1 MEDRRR
7 RRSRLIGTLAQ
18 FPTRADILRVVERFR
33 LRINLKHRFAMPVT
47 LDAVVDHYVERE
59 LPILR
64 YGTQQSHL
72 STLKRWI
79 LPRWGSYLLEQVKP
93 VDVEEWLRSV
103 ALAPK
108 SKANIRSLFHLIY
121 VHARRRELTDS
132 NPIDL
137 VRQSAGRKTIPRT
150 LSMREIRLLLQQ
162 LVEPYRTMV
171 LVAACLGLRVSEII
185 GLQWGDF
192 NWEDLTLL
200 VKRSV
205 VHGRVGDTKT
215 EASQLPLPVD
225 PRLAPILQEH
235 WKRSLHQRPEDWV
248 FGNRDGRPRWQESI
262 LHRHLKPAAA
272 RAGLGRIGWHTFRH
286 SYSTLLRSAQVDLKV
301 QQELLRHS
309 TIQSTIDVY
318 TRAVPKQK
326 RAANRL
332 VVGSLLRAQ
341 NQKQSVAARCVNGT

>member
-1 MEDRRR
+1 MSTRARYQFGCLTRRKRRGGDVWQFRFSETTMEDRRC

-18 FPTRADILRVVERFR
+18 YPTRADILRVVERFR

-47 LDAVVDHYVERE
+47 LDAVVDHYLERE

-72 STLKRWI
+72 CTLNRWI
-79 LPRWGSYLLEQVKP
+79 LPRWGNCLLEQVKP
-93 VDVEEWLRSV
+93 VNVEEWLRSLP
-103 ALAPK
+103 LAPK
-108 SKANIRSLFHLIY
+108 SKVNIRSLFHLIY
-121 VHARRRELTDS
+121 VRARRWELTDC

-137 VRQSAGRKTIPRT
+137 VRQSAGRKAIPRT
-150 LSMREIRLLLQQ
+150 LSTREIGLLLPH
-162 LVEPYRTMV
+162 LAEPYRTMV

-225 PRLAPILQEH
+225 NVLPTSCRNTGSKACINVRKTGYSGIGTAGH
-235 WKRSLHQRPEDWV
+235 GGRRVSYA
-248 FGNRDGRPRWQESI
+248 GN
-262 LHRHLKPAAA
+262 
-272 RAGLGRIGWHTFRH
+272 
-286 SYSTLLRSAQVDLKV
+286 
-301 QQELLRHS
+301 
-309 TIQSTIDVY
+309 
-318 TRAVPKQK
+318 
-326 RAANRL
+326 
-332 VVGSLLRAQ
+332 
-341 NQKQSVAARCVNGT
+341 